1 MARPADEAVKDTEF
15 LPAFPV
21 WQTAIPGQT
30 GETNRKGLNRR
41 KRNNEGTKVDRR
53 KHPYTENC
61 DIVYPVKCGGQ
72 RPEERKT
79 ASPVFAYW
87 EGKTGRVE
95 GRVKKKESGSEKPCG
110 SEREAL
116 EHEEGSGTT
125 GFEGSMQGE
134 RERSGQAE
142 CEAGSGDAVP
152 AGETVQKSSTRQKLE
167 QTGQAECEAGS
178 GNAAPAGEPAQKR
191 STRRKQEQTGQ
202 AEREAGSKGSPPA
215 GEPAQ
220 KRSMRQKLEQ
230 TGQAERKPG
239 CRDAAPAGKPAQKRS
254 TRRKQEQT
262 GQPERE
268 SGCRGSPPA
277 PAGEPAQKHSAR
289 RKQEQ
294 IGQAERE
301 PGCRGSPPAVADAEE
316 VLAAL
321 TRILRGEEEAKTSEV
336 LRAAELLGRQY
347 GLFGDREGAP
357 AEPPKIVMDVP
368 GREEK
373 Q

>member
-1 MARPADEAVKDTEF
+1 MKDTEF

-30 GETNRKGLNRR
+30 GKTDRKGLKRR
-41 KRNNEGTKVDRR
+41 KRNNEETIGDRR
-53 KHPYTENC
+53 KHPYTEKC

-95 GRVKKKESGSEKPCG
+95 DRVKKKESGSEKPCG

-134 RERSGQAE
+134 REQSGQAE
-142 CEAGSGDAVP
+142 CEAGSGNAAPAVES
-152 AGETVQKSSTRQKLE
+152 AQKHSTRQKLE
-167 QTGQAECEAGS
+167 QTGQAECEAGCRD
-178 GNAAPAGEPAQKR
+178 AVPAGEPAQKR
-191 STRRKQEQTGQ
+191 STRRK
-202 AEREAGSKGSPPA
+202 
-215 GEPAQ
+215 
-220 KRSMRQKLEQ
+220 LEQ
-230 TGQAERKPG
+230 
-239 CRDAAPAGKPAQKRS
+239 S
-254 TRRKQEQT
+254 
-262 GQPERE
+262 
-268 SGCRGSPPA
+268 
-277 PAGEPAQKHSAR
+277 
-289 RKQEQ
+289 
-294 IGQAERE
+294 GQAERE

>member
-1 MARPADEAVKDTEF
+1 MAHPADEAVKDTEF

-30 GETNRKGLNRR
+30 GETDRKGLNRR
-41 KRNNEGTKVDRR
+41 KRNNEETTGDRR
-53 KHPYTENC
+53 KHPYTEKC

-134 RERSGQAE
+134 REQNGQAE

-152 AGETVQKSSTRQKLE
+152 AGEPAQKRSTRRKQE

-178 GNAAPAGEPAQKR
+178 RGSPPAGEPAQKRSTRQKLEQSGQAECEAGSGDVAPAGEPAQKR

-202 AEREAGSKGSPPA
+202 AEREPGSRGSPPA

-220 KRSMRQKLEQ
+220 KRS
-230 TGQAERKPG
+230 
-239 CRDAAPAGKPAQKRS
+239 
-254 TRRKQEQT
+254 TRRELEK
-262 GQPERE
+262 
-268 SGCRGSPPA
+268 S
-277 PAGEPAQKHSAR
+277 
-289 RKQEQ
+289 
-294 IGQAERE
+294 GQAERE

>member
-1 MARPADEAVKDTEF
+1 MKDTEF

-30 GETNRKGLNRR
+30 GKTDRKGLKRR
-41 KRNNEGTKVDRR
+41 KRNNEETIGDRR
-53 KHPYTENC
+53 KHPYTEKC

-87 EGKTGRVE
+87 EGKAGRVE
-95 GRVKKKESGSEKPCG
+95 DRVKKKESGSEKPCG

-134 RERSGQAE
+134 REQTGQAE

-152 AGETVQKSSTRQKLE
+152 AGESAQKHSTRQKLE
-167 QTGQAECEAGS
+167 QTGQ
-178 GNAAPAGEPAQKR
+178 P
-191 STRRKQEQTGQ
+191 
-202 AEREAGSKGSPPA
+202 EREPGSKGSPPA

-230 TGQAERKPG
+230 TGQAKRKPG
-239 CRDAAPAGKPAQKRS
+239 CRDAAPAGEPAQKRS

-277 PAGEPAQKHSAR
+277 PAGEPAQKHSTR
-289 RKQEQ
+289 RKLEQ
-294 IGQAERE
+294 TGQPERE
-301 PGCRGSPPAVADAEE
+301 LGCRGSPPAVADAEE

-347 GLFGDREGAP
+347 GLFGDREGVP